1 MYKTE
6 IQTLPKFFD
15 RYINQVDSQF
25 TLLESFENSLK
36 FLESG
41 EFATLESIQLHAYAA
56 GKWTI
61 NQILQHL
68 IDVERIFAYRALR
81 FARNDKTELHG
92 FDEDSFAAAANTSQ
106 RDFQS
111 LKAELIAVR
120 QSTILLFQSFDN
132 EILARVGIA
141 NKVDISVLAIGFAVI
156 GHQNHHVT
164 VIKERYL

>member
-1 MYKTE
+1 MYKTA

-15 RYINQVDSQF
+15 RYINQVDAQF
-25 TLLESFENSLK
+25 TLLENFQNSLEI
-36 FLESG
+36 LQSD
-41 EFATLESIQLHAYAA
+41 EFAALEKIQLHAYAA

-120 QSTILLFQSFDN
+120 QSSILLFKSFDD
-132 EILARVGIA
+132 EILARIGVA
-141 NKVDISVLAIGFAVI
+141 NKVDISVLAIGFAII
-156 GHQNHHVT
+156 GHQNHHIT

>member
-6 IQTLPKFFD
+6 IQNLPKFFD

-25 TLLESFENSLK
+25 TLLENFQHSLEI
-36 FLESG
+36 LQSD
-41 EFATLESIQLHAYAA
+41 EFAALEKIQLHAYAS

-81 FARNDKTELHG
+81 FARNDKTELQG

-132 EILARVGIA
+132 EILARVGVA

-156 GHQNHHVT
+156 GHQNHHIT